1 MPSITLKAY
10 ILYVKNMQNITVDD
24 LDRSILRILRQ
35 DARTTINDIAKNL
48 DRRRATIYNRI
59 VKMEENGVI
68 KGYTVIPNFSS
79 LGEDI
84 TVFILVTLT
93 EKEYLIADSLSQI
106 GNKLSKIP
114 YVTGVHAIS
123 GEYDYLLKARVPS
136 LEVLGNE
143 INFHLR
149 KMSGVGR
156 TLTLT
161 SFDTTTEELG
171 NNSLFQLSQK

>member
-1 MPSITLKAY
+1 
-10 ILYVKNMQNITVDD
+10 MQNITVDD

-35 DARTTINDIAKNL
+35 DARTTINDIAKKL

-84 TVFILVTLT
+84 TVFVLVTLT

-106 GNKLSKIP
+106 GKKLSK
-114 YVTGVHAIS
+114 
-123 GEYDYLLKARVPS
+123 
-136 LEVLGNE
+136 
-143 INFHLR
+143 
-149 KMSGVGR
+149 
-156 TLTLT
+156 
-161 SFDTTTEELG
+161 
-171 NNSLFQLSQK
+171 

>member
-1 MPSITLKAY
+1 
-10 ILYVKNMQNITVDD
+10 MQNITVDD

-35 DARTTINDIAKNL
+35 DARTTINDIAKKL

-84 TVFILVTLT
+84 TVFVLVTLT

-106 GNKLSKIP
+106 GK
-114 YVTGVHAIS
+114 
-123 GEYDYLLKARVPS
+123 
-136 LEVLGNE
+136 
-143 INFHLR
+143 

-171 NNSLFQLSQK
+171 NNPLFQLSQK